1 MKKLCLLVVF
11 CCLFA
16 AAGAQTEPQ
25 NSYSQTVQN
34 ALKAGDSAQCIAL
47 LQTALQQKSGASAA
61 ERLEIASVLAV
72 VQEQLGLFAEA
83 QSNYS
88 VAANLSAAVNRS
100 RTGNAVAD
108 TEYLLGAVR
117 CALCCGNTIAADYI
131 LSTAFNGVSD
141 TAALAYTKLYAV
153 WSWLCKI
160 QSETELKEP
169 LAVLKSMTD
178 LQSLNT
184 VKPSVLLTL
193 WYFTGDASFAASLE
207 KDFPLSPEAA
217 VVKGESAVLPTVFW
231 YMGPAGYSST
241 GVAQADKLVTKIPVD
256 EESVSALSKGSEPVT
271 EPASDKTVS
280 AVTSETA
287 AKKADADVQS
297 EAVTETASNVPAAAK
312 EYSVYQQ
319 TGFYRNRDY
328 AEEMVDKLAAAGFSS
343 TIRSE
348 VRSSGTTYY
357 AVLVGDD
364 AAGTMGAKLKK
375 AGFDCYPVSAD

>member
-1 MKKLCLLVVF
+1 MKKLCLLALL
-11 CCLFA
+11 CCLSFA
-16 AAGAQTEPQ
+16 ANAQD
-25 NSYSQTVQN
+25 NYSQTVQN

-47 LQTALQQKSGASAA
+47 LQSALKQKPDAPAA
-61 ERLEIASVLAV
+61 ERLEIVSVLAV
-72 VQEQLGLFAEA
+72 VQEQLGMFAEA
-83 QSNYS
+83 QSNFS
-88 VAANLSAAVNRS
+88 VAANLSASVNRS

-141 TAALAYTKLYAV
+141 TAALAYTKLYAI

-160 QSETELKEP
+160 QSESELKEP
-169 LAVLKSMTD
+169 LAVLKSMTG

-193 WYFTGDASFAASLE
+193 WYFTGDESCAATLQ

-217 VVKGESAVLPTVFW
+217 VVKGESFVLPTVFW

-241 GVAQADKLVTKIPVD
+241 GVTQAARLETKVPVEEPEGAAEKTATAVPAETDSGAKTAAGSTAASVNSATPTSVKPDK
-256 EESVSALSKGSEPVT
+256 
-271 EPASDKTVS
+271 VS
-280 AVTSETA
+280 AVNEKTA
-287 AKKADADVQS
+287 AEKYA
-297 EAVTETASNVPAAAK
+297 
-312 EYSVYQQ
+312 VYQQ
-319 TGFYRNRDY
+319 VGFYKNREY
-328 AEEMVDKLAAAGFSS
+328 AEEMTDRLAAAGFSGI
-343 TIRSE
+343 IRSE

-364 AAGTMGAKLKK
+364 AAGTMGSRLKK